1 MAKSLS
7 EQAEAVLKKHLAVGI
22 PKNNVSLI
30 GATPY
35 KQFTSM
41 RSFKETAQTLAR
53 IANYMG
59 VERLKHIT
67 SEQAQTY
74 LYERQ
79 NQDRAG
85 KNILHDEYSDKRNA
99 SLVSQKTLDAERK
112 ALSVFLGKNIA
123 RIHSAQLSTP
133 KPRAYT
139 NHQVEAITKHQTKGH
154 ALATKIALNAG
165 LRAKE
170 LITIRKADELKITTN
185 RQWHKDR
192 FAGVKGEK
200 YVVVGKG
207 GLIRE
212 IRLDSKLAEELER
225 LRRPEPVN
233 VEDRKVTYESHYD
246 LPGGNNWSKSFSDAS
261 KRGLGFSN
269 GGHGVRHQYV
279 QSRMNTLQ
287 QLGYSDKQAKL
298 IVSQE
303 VGHFRASITNV
314 YLR

>member
-1 MAKSLS
+1 MGKSLS
-7 EQAEAVLKKHLAVGI
+7 DQAEAVLKQHLAIGI
-22 PKNNVSLI
+22 PKTNVSLI
-30 GATPY
+30 GQTPY
-35 KQFTSM
+35 KKFTSM

-53 IANYMG
+53 VAKYMG
-59 VERLKHIT
+59 VDRLKHIST
-67 SEQAQTY
+67 EQAQSY
-74 LYERQ
+74 LYDRQ

-85 KNILHDEYSDKRNA
+85 TNILHDEFSDKRNA

-112 ALSVFLGKNIA
+112 ALSVLLGKNIA
-123 RIHSAQLSTP
+123 RIYSAQASTP
-133 KPRAYT
+133 KSRAYT
-139 NHQVEAITKHQTKGH
+139 NYQVDAITQHQSAKH
-154 ALATKIALNAG
+154 ALSTKIALDAG

-170 LITIRKADELKITTN
+170 LITIRRADELKITSN

-192 FAGVKGEK
+192 FSGVSGEK

-212 IRLDSKLAEELER
+212 IRLSTELAQQLEQY
-225 LRRPEPVN
+225 RRAVPETVK
-233 VEDRKVTYESHYD
+233 DRKVSYESHYD
-246 LPGGNNWSKSFSDAS
+246 LPGGNNWSKSFGDAS

-269 GGHGVRHQYV
+269 GAHGVRHQYV
-279 QSRMNTLQ
+279 QARMNKLREM
-287 QLGYSDKQAKL
+287 GHSEKQAKL

>member
-1 MAKSLS
+1 MSKSLA
-7 EQAEAVLKKHLAVGI
+7 EQAESSLKKHLAVGL
-22 PKNNVSLI
+22 PKSGVSLI
-30 GATPY
+30 GDTPY

-53 IANYMG
+53 VANYMG

-67 SEQAQTY
+67 PEQAQTY
-74 LYERQ
+74 LYDRQ
-79 NQDRAG
+79 NHDRAG
-85 KNILHDEYSDKRNA
+85 RNILHEEYSDKRNA

-112 ALSVFLGKNIA
+112 ALSIFLGQNIA
-123 RIHSAQLSTP
+123 RIYSAQQSTL
-133 KPRAYT
+133 KSRAYT
-139 NHQVEAITKHQTKGH
+139 NYQVDAVIKHQTKGY
-154 ALATKIALNAG
+154 ALATKIAHDAG

-170 LITIRKADELKITTN
+170 LITIRKADELQITSN

-192 FAGVKGEK
+192 FAGVEGEK

-212 IRLDSKLAEELER
+212 IRLDRKLAEELEK
-225 LRRPEPVN
+225 LRRPEAIK
-233 VEDRKVTYESHYD
+233 VEDRKVSYESHYE

-261 KRGLGFSN
+261 KRALGFSN
-269 GGHGVRHQYV
+269 GGHGLRHQYV
-279 QSRMNTLQ
+279 QSRMNKLH
-287 QLGYSDKQAKL
+287 QLGYNEKQAKL